1 MVMSALTMLFF
12 FLLMISMYFVG
23 IYADVA
29 EALNIL
35 FLADEYRSERG
46 FLNLV

>member
-1 MVMSALTMLFF
+1 MVMSALTLLL
-12 FLLMISMYFVG
+12 FLLLVISMFFVG

-35 FLADEYRSERG
+35 FLADEYRLEG
-46 FLNLV
+46 GALNVF